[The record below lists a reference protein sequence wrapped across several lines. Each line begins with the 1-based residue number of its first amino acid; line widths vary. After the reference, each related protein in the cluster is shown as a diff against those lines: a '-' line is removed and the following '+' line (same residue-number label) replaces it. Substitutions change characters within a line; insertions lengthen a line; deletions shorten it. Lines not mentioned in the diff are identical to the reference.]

1 MTTKK
6 ELIERWHHI
15 QECVMLFKRRIERG
29 IDNDRKV
36 KIQMEIKSL
45 EKEKDEIY
53 DMLYD
58 TAT

>member
-15 QECVMLFKRRIERG
+15 HECIMLFKRRIETG

-36 KIQMEIKSL
+36 KIQMEIKIL